1 MADNVPAGDRTM
13 AGLLAIADIRPKA
26 VSETARQMAILSLYD
41 WMVVARAG
49 AQEPVAKIVRD
60 LVMEDGGRE
69 AAHVVGGG
77 TTCVP
82 ARAAALA
89 NGAISHALD
98 YDDTHFGHVGHL
110 SVAVLPAALAVGEE
124 TDASAEAVC
133 HAFLL
138 GAEAACRV
146 GQVLGRDHYLGG
158 FHQTATSGAFG
169 ATLAAGTLYRLSTPE
184 LRHAISLVATRAS
197 GLKVQFGTMG
207 KPFNAGIAASNG
219 VEAAALANRGFVS
232 ADDGFGGV
240 QGFAETHTKGLDPKA
255 WQDPPPDRFLFED
268 NKYKLHACC
277 HGAHA
282 MIEAILSARADHPF
296 AAEEVAA
303 LTVHTNPRWLRV
315 CDVKRPRTGLEVKFS
330 YAFLAAMVIADIS
343 TASNN
348 AYTDGLCTDPK
359 LKSFA
364 ARVAVEADEEMAD
377 TASTVTIV
385 LKDGTT
391 LEAAH
396 DLADPM
402 DLAALEEGLRNKA
415 AVILSEEDAGRLWEA
430 VGSLEEASARDL
442 GALIAR

>member
-1 MADNVPAGDRTM
+1 MADSVPAGDRTM

-26 VSETARQMAILSLYD
+26 VPETALRMATLSLYD

-60 LVMEDGGRE
+60 LVMEDGGT
-69 AAHVVGGG
+69 ASAHVVGGG
-77 TTCVP
+77 DTRLP

-89 NGAISHALD
+89 NGTISHALD

-110 SVAVLPAALAVGEE
+110 SVAVLPAALAVGEAM
-124 TDASAEAVC
+124 DASAPAVC

-169 ATLAAGTLYRLSTPE
+169 ASVAAGVLYGLSTE
-184 LRHAISLVATRAS
+184 ALRNAISLVSTRAS

-207 KPFNAGIAASNG
+207 KPFNAGMAAANG
-219 VEAAALANRGFVS
+219 VEAAALADRGFIS

-240 QGFAETHTKGLDPKA
+240 QGFAETHTKALDPGA
-255 WQDPPPDRFLFED
+255 WQDPPPDHFLFED

-282 MIEAILSARADHPF
+282 MIEAILSARGRRPF
-296 AAEEVAA
+296 DPEEVAA
-303 LTVHTNPRWLRV
+303 LTVRTNPRWLRV

-330 YAFLAAMVIADIS
+330 YAFLAAMVMADIS
-343 TASNN
+343 TASNR
-348 AYTDGLCTDPK
+348 AYGDDLCTDPR
-359 LKSFA
+359 LKAFA
-364 ARVAVEADEEMAD
+364 ARVAVEGDDAVAD
-377 TASTVTIV
+377 TATTITIA
-385 LKDGTT
+385 LKDGAT
-391 LEAAH
+391 LEATH

-402 DLAALEEGLRNKA
+402 DLGALEEGLRKKA
-415 AVILSEEDAGRLWEA
+415 AVILTEEDADRLWDA
-430 VGSLEEASARDL
+430 VATLEEASARDL
-442 GALIAR
+442 GALIAK